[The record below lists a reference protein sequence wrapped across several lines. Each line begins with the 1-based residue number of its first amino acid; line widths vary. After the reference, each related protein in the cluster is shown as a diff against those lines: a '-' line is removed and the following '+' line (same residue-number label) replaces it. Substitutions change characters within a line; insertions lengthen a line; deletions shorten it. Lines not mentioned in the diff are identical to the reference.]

1 MESKMFKFK
10 ISGIMMFLATSL
22 WVLMS
27 RNSELIRDISNAIII
42 TIDRIM
48 ICDYISLFMVLGY
61 LFLFAGILPVL
72 TFEIKFGI
80 E

>member
-10 ISGIMMFLATSL
+10 ISGIMMFLTASL

-27 RNSELIRDISNAIII
+27 RNSELIRDISNAIIM
-42 TIDRIM
+42 TFDRIM
-48 ICDYISLFMVLGY
+48 ICDYTSLYMVLIC
-61 LFLFAGILPVL
+61 LFVFAGILPAI
-72 TFEIKFGI
+72 TFEINIGL

>member
-1 MESKMFKFK
+1 
-10 ISGIMMFLATSL
+10 
-22 WVLMS
+22 MS
-27 RNSELIRDISNAIII
+27 RNSELIRDISNAIIM
-42 TIDRIM
+42 TFDRIM

-61 LFLFAGILPVL
+61 LFLFAGVLPVL

>member
-1 MESKMFKFK
+1 MFKFK
-10 ISGIMMFLATSL
+10 ISGIMMFLAASL

-27 RNSELIRDISNAIII
+27 RNSELIRDISNAIIM

-48 ICDYISLFMVLGY
+48 ICDYTSLYMVLIC
-61 LFLFAGILPVL
+61 LFVFAGILPAI
-72 TFEIKFGI
+72 TFEINIGL